1 MARTAIPAQV
11 RLEQL
16 EGGRIARLVLDAGKG
31 NVVGGEV
38 AEQLCAALAEAAQQR
53 SLCALLLDHEGPD
66 FSFGASVQ
74 EHLPAEV
81 RRMLPKLHAAA
92 LGLLRFPLPVL
103 ACVRGRC
110 LGGGFELAQCAT
122 LVFAAPGA
130 VLAQPEIALGVFAPL
145 GSVILPRVIGPR
157 HAADLLLSGRNLGAE
172 EAQRLG
178 LVHTL
183 SEDPT
188 AAATQWAQKHLAP
201 RSASSLRHALSAL
214 RGWDVDAFA
223 RELHATEELYLERL
237 MRTRDAAE
245 GIGAF
250 LEKRAPAWKDQ

>member
-1 MARTAIPAQV
+1 MAKTAIRKYVQA
-11 RLEQL
+11 EQL
-16 EGGRIARLVLDAGKG
+16 EGGRILRLVLDAGKG
-31 NVVGGEV
+31 NVVTGEV
-38 AEQLCAALAEAAQQR
+38 AEELRTALADAAKQR
-53 SLCALLLDHEGPD
+53 ALCALLFDHAGPD

-74 EHLPAEV
+74 EHTPAEV
-81 RRMLPKLHAAA
+81 GKMLPQLHAAA
-92 LGLLRFPLPVL
+92 LALLRFPVPVI

-130 VLAQPEIALGVFAPL
+130 VLAQPEIQLGVFAPL

-183 SEDPT
+183 AEDPT
-188 AAATQWAQKHLAP
+188 AAATQWAKKHLAT
-201 RSASSLRHALSAL
+201 RSASSLRHALTAL

-223 RELHATEELYLERL
+223 RELHSIEELYLERL
-237 MRTRDAAE
+237 MKTKDAAE

>member
-1 MARTAIPAQV
+1 MAKTEIRRNV
-11 RLEQL
+11 RVEPL
-16 EGGRIARLVLDAGKG
+16 EGGRISRLVVDAGKG
-31 NVVGGEV
+31 NVITGEV
-38 AEQLCAALAEAAQQR
+38 AEELRAALEDAQRQR
-53 SLCALLLDHEGPD
+53 SLCALLLRPRGPGLLLRCQRA
-66 FSFGASVQ
+66 GA
-74 EHLPAEV
+74 HA
-81 RRMLPKLHAAA
+81 RRGAQDAAQA
-92 LGLLRFPLPVL
+92 ARDGAGALRFPVPVL

-122 LVFAAPGA
+122 LVFATPGA
-130 VLAQPEIALGVFAPL
+130 VLAQPEIQLGVFAPL

-157 HAADLLLSGRNLGAE
+157 HAADLLLTGRNLNAE

-183 SEDPT
+183 SDDPT
-188 AAATQWAQKHLAP
+188 AAATQWARKHLAT
-201 RSASSLRHALSAL
+201 RSASSLRHALTAL

-237 MRTRDAAE
+237 MKTKDAAE

-250 LEKRAPAWKDQ
+250 LEKRPPAWKDQ

>member
-1 MARTAIPAQV
+1 MAKTAIQRHV
-11 RLEQL
+11 RVEAL
-16 EGGRIARLVLDAGKG
+16 EGGRVLRLVLDAGKG
-31 NVVGGEV
+31 NVVTGEV
-38 AEQLCAALAEAAQQR
+38 AQQLRAALEDAHKQR
-53 SLCALLLDHEGPD
+53 SLCALLLDHQGPD

-74 EHLPAEV
+74 EHTPSEV
-81 RRMLPKLHAAA
+81 GKMLPLLHGAA
-92 LGLLRFPLPVL
+92 LALLRFPVPVL

-130 VLAQPEIALGVFAPL
+130 VLAQPEIQLGVFAPL

-157 HAADLLLSGRNLGAE
+157 HAADLLLSGRNLCAE
-172 EAQRLG
+172 EAVRLG

-183 SEDPT
+183 AEDPT
-188 AAATQWAQKHLAP
+188 AAALQYAAANLAP
-201 RSASSLRHALSAL
+201 RSASSLRHALAAL

-223 RELHATEELYLERL
+223 RELKATEELYLERL
-237 MRTRDAAE
+237 MKTRDAAE

>member
-1 MARTAIPAQV
+1 MAKTAIEKHV
-11 RLEQL
+11 RVESLED
-16 EGGRIARLVLDAGKG
+16 GRLLRVVLAAGKG
-31 NVVGGEV
+31 NVITGEV
-38 AEQLCAALAEAAQQR
+38 AEELRAALADAEHRR

-74 EHLPAEV
+74 EHTPAEV
-81 RRMLPKLHAAA
+81 RQMLPRLHAAA
-92 LGLLRFPLPVL
+92 LALLRFPVPVL

-110 LGGGFELAQCAT
+110 LGGGFEIAQCAT
-122 LVFAAPGA
+122 LVFATPGA
-130 VLAQPEIALGVFAPL
+130 VLAQPEIQLGVFAPL

-157 HAADLLLSGRNLGAE
+157 HAADLLLSGRNLVAE

-188 AAATQWAQKHLAP
+188 AAAHQYAKKNLVT
-201 RSASSLRHALSAL
+201 RSASSLRHALTAL
-214 RGWDVDAFA
+214 RGWDVEAFS
-223 RELHATEELYLERL
+223 RELKSTEELYLERL
-237 MRTRDAAE
+237 MKTHDAAE

-250 LEKRAPAWKDQ
+250 LAKRAPIWKDQ

>member
-1 MARTAIPAQV
+1 MAATAIQKHLRVEP
-11 RLEQL
+11 LEN
-16 EGGRIARLVLDAGKG
+16 GRVLRLVLDAGKG
-31 NVVGGEV
+31 NVVTGDV
-38 AEQLCAALAEAAQQR
+38 ADELRAALDDAQHRR
-53 SLCALLLDHEGPD
+53 SLCAVLLDHAGTD

-74 EHLPAEV
+74 EHTPAEV
-81 RRMLPKLHAAA
+81 GAMLPRLHAAA
-92 LGLLRFPLPVL
+92 LALLRFPVPVL

-110 LGGGFELAQCAT
+110 LGGGFELAQCTT
-122 LVFAAPGA
+122 LVFATPGA
-130 VLAQPEIALGVFAPL
+130 VLAQPEIQLGVFAPL

-188 AAATQWAQKHLAP
+188 AAALAWAKKHLAT
-201 RSASSLRHALSAL
+201 RSASSLRIALHAL
-214 RGWDVDAFA
+214 RGWDVEAFA
-223 RELHATEELYLERL
+223 RELKSTEALYLERL
-237 MRTRDAAE
+237 MQTHDAPE

-250 LEKRAPAWKDQ
+250 LAKRPPVWKDQ

>member
-1 MARTAIPAQV
+1 MTSATSVKSV

-16 EGGRIARLVLDAGKG
+16 EGRRIARLVLSAGKG
-31 NVVGGEV
+31 NVISGAV
-38 AEQLCAALAEAAQQR
+38 ADEMVAALANAAKER
-53 SLCALLLDHEGPD
+53 SLCALLLDHEGKD

-74 EHLPAEV
+74 EHTPGEV
-81 RRMLPKLHAAA
+81 HKMLPKLHAAA
-92 LGLLRFPLPVL
+92 LALLRFPVPVL

-110 LGGGFELAQCAT
+110 LGGGFEIAQCAT
-122 LVFAAPGA
+122 LVFATPGA
-130 VLAQPEIALGVFAPL
+130 VLSQPEIQLGVFAPL

-157 HAADLLLSGRNLGAE
+157 HAADVLLTGRNMSAE

-188 AAATQWAQKHLAP
+188 ASAIAWATQHLAP
-201 RSASSLRHALSAL
+201 RSASSLRHALTAL
-214 RGWDVDAFA
+214 RGWDLEAFT
-223 RELHATEELYLERL
+223 RELHALEELYLERL
-237 MRTRDAAE
+237 MKTHDAAE

-250 LEKRAPAWKDQ
+250 LEKRPPAWKDK

>member
-1 MARTAIPAQV
+1 MARTAIRNHG
-11 RLEQL
+11 RLELL
-16 EGGRIARLVLDAGKG
+16 EGGRIARLVLDTGKG
-31 NVVGGEV
+31 NVVTGEA
-38 AEQLCAALAEAAQQR
+38 AEQLCVLLAEAREQR
-53 SLCALLLDHEGPD
+53 SLCALLFDHEGPD

-74 EHLPAEV
+74 EHTPAEV
-81 RRMLPKLHAAA
+81 RTMLPRLHAAA
-92 LGLLRFPLPVL
+92 IALLRFPVPVL

-122 LVFAAPGA
+122 LVFATPRA

-183 SEDPT
+183 CDDPT
-188 AAATQWAQKHLAP
+188 AAALQWARQHLVP
-201 RSASSLRHALSAL
+201 RSASSLRMALCAL
-214 RGWDVDAFA
+214 RGWDVDALA

-237 MRTRDAAE
+237 MQTRDAAE

-250 LEKRAPAWKDQ
+250 LEKRPPAWKDQ

>member
-1 MARTAIPAQV
+1 MAKTALQKYV
-11 RLEQL
+11 RVEPL
-16 EGGRIARLVLDAGKG
+16 EGGRILRLSLDAGKG
-31 NVVGGEV
+31 NVVTGEV
-38 AEQLCAALAEAAQQR
+38 ADQLRAALADAERQR

-74 EHLPAEV
+74 EHTPAEV
-81 RRMLPKLHAAA
+81 GKMLPRLHAAA
-92 LGLLRFPLPVL
+92 LALLRFPVPVL

-122 LVFAAPGA
+122 LVFATPGA
-130 VLAQPEIALGVFAPL
+130 VLAQPEIVLGVFAPL
-145 GSVILPRVIGPR
+145 GSLILPRVIGPR

-188 AAATQWAQKHLAP
+188 AAATQWAKKHLVT
-201 RSASSLRHALSAL
+201 RSSSSLRLALTAL
-214 RGWDVDAFA
+214 RGWDVEAFS
-223 RELHATEELYLERL
+223 RELKSAEELYLERL
-237 MRTRDAAE
+237 MKTRDAAE
-245 GIGAF
+245 GIAAF

>member
-1 MARTAIPAQV
+1 MAKTEIRRNV
-11 RLEQL
+11 RVELL
-16 EGGRIARLVLDAGKG
+16 EGGRISRLVVDAGKG
-31 NVVGGEV
+31 NVVTGEV
-38 AEQLCAALAEAAQQR
+38 AEELRAALEDAQRQR
-53 SLCALLLDHEGPD
+53 SLCALLFDHEGPD

-74 EHLPAEV
+74 EHTPAEV
-81 RRMLPKLHAAA
+81 RKMLPKLHAAA
-92 LGLLRFPLPVL
+92 LALLRFPVPVL

-122 LVFAAPGA
+122 LVFATPGA
-130 VLAQPEIALGVFAPL
+130 VLAQPEIQLGVFAPL

-157 HAADLLLSGRNLGAE
+157 HAADLLLTGRNLNAE

-183 SEDPT
+183 SDDPT
-188 AAATQWAQKHLAP
+188 AAATQWARKHLAT
-201 RSASSLRHALSAL
+201 RSASSLRHALTAL

-237 MRTRDAAE
+237 MKTKDAAE

-250 LEKRAPAWKDQ
+250 LEKRPPAWKDQ

>member
-1 MARTAIPAQV
+1 MARTAIQKQLRVEA
-11 RLEQL
+11 L
-16 EGGRIARLVLDAGKG
+16 EGGRVLRLVLDAGKG
-31 NVVGGEV
+31 NVVTGEV
-38 AEQLCAALAEAAQQR
+38 ADQLRSALAEAEKQR
-53 SLCALLLDHEGPD
+53 SLCALLLDHQGPD

-74 EHLPAEV
+74 EHTPAEV
-81 RRMLPKLHAAA
+81 GRMLPKLHAAA
-92 LGLLRFPLPVL
+92 LALLRFPVPVL

-130 VLAQPEIALGVFAPL
+130 VLAQPEIQLGVFAPL

-178 LVHTL
+178 LVHAL
-183 SEDPT
+183 AEDP
-188 AAATQWAQKHLAP
+188 AAAALQYAQKNLAT

-214 RGWDVDAFA
+214 RGWDIEAFS
-223 RELHATEELYLERL
+223 RELKAIEELYLERL
-237 MRTRDAAE
+237 MKTRDAAE

>member
-1 MARTAIPAQV
+1 MAKTAIQGHV
-11 RLEQL
+11 RVEPL

-31 NVVGGEV
+31 NVVTGEV
-38 AEQLCAALAEAAQQR
+38 AEELSARLAEAQR
-53 SLCALLLDHEGPD
+53 ERALCALLLDHEGPD

-74 EHLPAEV
+74 EHAPAEV
-81 RRMLPKLHAAA
+81 RKMLPKLHAAA
-92 LGLLRFPLPVL
+92 LALLRFPVPVL

-122 LVFAAPGA
+122 LVFATPGA
-130 VLAQPEIALGVFAPL
+130 VLAQPEIQLGVFAPL

-183 SEDPT
+183 SDDPT
-188 AAATQWAQKHLAP
+188 AAATQWAVKHLAT
-201 RSASSLRHALSAL
+201 RSASSLRLALSAL
-214 RGWDVDAFA
+214 RGWDIEAFA
-223 RELHATEELYLERL
+223 RELHATEELYLEHL
-237 MRTRDAAE
+237 MKTRDAAE

-250 LEKRAPAWKDQ
+250 LGKRPPAWKDQ

>member
-1 MARTAIPAQV
+1 MVKTAISKHV
-11 RLEQL
+11 RVEQL

-31 NVVGGEV
+31 NVVTGAIADE
-38 AEQLCAALAEAAQQR
+38 LRAALDDAHKQR

-74 EHLPAEV
+74 EHTPAEV
-81 RRMLPKLHAAA
+81 RKMLPKLHGAA
-92 LGLLRFPLPVL
+92 LALLRFPVPVL

-122 LVFAAPGA
+122 LVFATPGA
-130 VLAQPEIALGVFAPL
+130 VLAQPEILLGVFAPL

-157 HAADLLLSGRNLGAE
+157 HAADLLLSGRNLGAD
-172 EAQRLG
+172 EARQLG

-188 AAATQWAQKHLAP
+188 AAATQWAARHLAT
-201 RSASSLRHALSAL
+201 RSASSLRHALTAL

-223 RELHATEELYLERL
+223 RELRATEELYLERL
-237 MRTRDAAE
+237 MKTRDAAE

-250 LEKRAPAWKDQ
+250 LEKRPPAWKDQ